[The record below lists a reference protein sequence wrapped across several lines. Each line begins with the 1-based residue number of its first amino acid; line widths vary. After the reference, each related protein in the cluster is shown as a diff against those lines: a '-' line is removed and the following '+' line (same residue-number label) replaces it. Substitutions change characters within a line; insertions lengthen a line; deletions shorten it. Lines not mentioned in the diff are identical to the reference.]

1 MNRINEFQKTKEWYL
16 NNFQSFEEKLNGDSK
31 LFLHEVRKEAIN
43 QLARTD
49 FPNTKDEEWRFTNIN
64 PILKQNFIPAVNLDN
79 KVQLVSKEELRK
91 YLFSGFEF
99 YLMTF
104 INGIFSEE
112 LSDLNNIPKGISI
125 DSLSSLSKKNNEFIK
140 TRISKFIK
148 TENAFNLLNKAYSTD
163 GAVIIVNDNVVL
175 EKPIQIL
182 YLNGDRDNS
191 VLSVPHN
198 FIFAGKNSQVS
209 VVNLF
214 ASIDNSSI
222 HFTNSLTEVFTDE
235 SAIVDLYKIQN
246 ENDKSYHYEKVEA
259 YQLKRSIFNH
269 YNFAFGAEIVRND
282 INSTLDDENI
292 ETHYYGLY
300 LANGNQLVDNHT
312 FVDHAKPNCMSN
324 ELYKG
329 ILDNNARGV
338 FNGKIIVRK
347 DAQKTNA
354 YQQNKTVLLS
364 NGAKVNTKPQ
374 LEIFADDVKCTH
386 GATVGHLDDTA
397 YYYIRTRGIPSEL
410 AKSMLIRAFANDV
423 VEVIKITPLREQ
435 LNHMIFEHLHKVEFE
450 NNL

>member
-1 MNRINEFQKTKEWYL
+1 MKNKSEFQNTKEWYL
-16 NNFQSFEEKLNGDSK
+16 NNFKSFEEKLNGESK
-31 LFLHEVRKEAIN
+31 TFLHDLRKNALE
-43 QLARTD
+43 QLAYTD
-49 FPNTKDEEWRFTNIN
+49 FPSTREEEWKYTNVS
-64 PILKQNFIPAVNLDN
+64 PILKQNFIPAVNLGV
-79 KVQLVSKEELRK
+79 KKSAISKDELKK
-91 YLFSGFEF
+91 YLFSGFDF

-104 INGIFSEE
+104 INGIYAEE
-112 LSDLNNIPKGISI
+112 LSDLQELPKGVVV
-125 DSLSSLSKKNNEFIK
+125 DSLRLLMK
-140 TRISKFIK
+140 TNPELVNGRISKFVK
-148 TENAFNLLNKAYSTD
+148 AENAFNLLNRAYSTD
-163 GAVIIVNDNVVL
+163 GAIIIVKDGVVV

-182 YLNGDRDNS
+182 YLTGDNES
-191 VLSVPHN
+191 PVLSVPHN
-198 FIFAGKNSQVS
+198 MIIAGKNSQVG
-209 VVNLF
+209 VLGVY
-214 ASIDNSSI
+214 ASSGSKT
-222 HFTNSLTEVFTDE
+222 HFTNSITEVFADE

-246 ENDKSYHYEKVEA
+246 ENGKSYHYEKVEA
-259 YQLKRSIFNH
+259 YQLKKSIFNH

-292 ETHYYGLY
+292 ETHYYGIY
-300 LANGNQLVDNHT
+300 LANDKQLVDNHT

-329 ILDNNARGV
+329 ILDDDALGV

-364 NGAKVNTKPQ
+364 NRAKVNTKPQ

-397 YYYIRTRGIPSEL
+397 YFYIRTRGIPSEL

-423 VEVIKITPLREQ
+423 VEVVKIEPLREQ
-435 LNHMIFEHLHKVEFE
+435 LNHLIFEHLNRVEIE
-450 NNL
+450 NK

>member
-1 MNRINEFQKTKEWYL
+1 MKKINEFQSTKEWYIQ
-16 NNFQSFEEKLNGDSK
+16 NFQSFEEKLNGDSK
-31 LFLHEVRKEAIN
+31 TFLHDLRKSAIN
-43 QLARTD
+43 QLSQVD
-49 FPNTKDEEWRFTNIN
+49 FPNTKDEEWKFTNIS
-64 PILKQNFIPAVNLDN
+64 PILKQNFIPAVSIGKKDFSIN
-79 KVQLVSKEELRK
+79 KEELKK

-104 INGIFSEE
+104 INGIYSDE
-112 LSDLNNIPKGISI
+112 LSDLNDIPKGVTI
-125 DSLSSLSKKNNEFIK
+125 DSLSSLLKKNNEFIK
-140 TRISKFIK
+140 GKISKFVK
-148 TENAFNLLNKAYSTD
+148 SENAFNLLNRAYSTD
-163 GAVIIVNDNVVL
+163 GAVIIANDNVVI

-182 YLNGDRDNS
+182 FLNGDADKF

-198 FIFAGKNSQVS
+198 LIFAGKNSQVS
-209 VVNLF
+209 IINLF
-214 ASIDNSSI
+214 ASINNNSL
-222 HFTNSLTEVFTDE
+222 HFTNSVTEVFADE

-246 ENDKSYHYEKVEA
+246 ENDNSYHYEKVEA
-259 YQLKRSIFNH
+259 YQLKKSIFNH
-269 YNFAFGAEIVRND
+269 YNFAFGGEIVRND

-300 LANGNQLVDNHT
+300 LANGKQLVDNHT

-329 ILDNNARGV
+329 ILDDNARGV

-364 NGAKVNTKPQ
+364 NSAKVNTKPQ

-423 VEVIKITPLREQ
+423 VEVVKIEPLREQ
-435 LNHMIFEHLHKVEFE
+435 LNHMIFEHLHRVEIE
-450 NNL
+450 NK

>member
-1 MNRINEFQKTKEWYL
+1 MKNKSEFQNTKEWYL
-16 NNFQSFEEKLNGDSK
+16 NNFKSVEEKLNGESK
-31 LFLHEVRKEAIN
+31 TFLHDLRKSALT
-43 QLARTD
+43 QLANTD
-49 FPNTKDEEWRFTNIN
+49 FPSTKEEEWKYTNVS
-64 PILKQNFIPAVNLDN
+64 PILKQNFIPAVNLGIKN
-79 KVQLVSKEELRK
+79 SALSKEELKK
-91 YLFSGFEF
+91 YLFSGFDF

-112 LSDLNNIPKGISI
+112 LSDLQGLPKGVVV
-125 DSLSSLSKKNNEFIK
+125 DSLRLLMKKNPELINGKI
-140 TRISKFIK
+140 TKFVK
-148 TENAFNLLNKAYSTD
+148 AENAFNLLNRAYSTD
-163 GAVIIVNDNVVL
+163 GAVIIVKDGIAVD
-175 EKPIQIL
+175 KPIQIL
-182 YLNGDRDNS
+182 NLTGDNKNP

-198 FIFAGKNSQVS
+198 MIIAGKNSQVS
-209 VVNLF
+209 VVGVF
-214 ASIDNSSI
+214 ASLVSTT
-222 HFTNSLTEVFTDE
+222 HFTNSITEVFADE
-235 SAIVDLYKIQN
+235 SSIVDLYKIQN

-259 YQLKRSIFNH
+259 YQLKKSIFNH

-292 ETHYYGLY
+292 ETHYYGIY
-300 LANGNQLVDNHT
+300 LANNKQLVDNHT

-329 ILDNNARGV
+329 ILDDDARGV

-364 NGAKVNTKPQ
+364 NKARVNTKPQ

-423 VEVIKITPLREQ
+423 VEVVKIEPLREQ
-435 LNHMIFEHLHKVEFE
+435 LNHLIFEHLHRVEIE
-450 NNL
+450 NK

>member
-1 MNRINEFQKTKEWYL
+1 MKNKSEFQNTKEWYL
-16 NNFQSFEEKLNGDSK
+16 NNFKSFEEKLNGESK
-31 LFLHEVRKEAIN
+31 TFLHDLRKSALT
-43 QLARTD
+43 QLANTD
-49 FPNTKDEEWRFTNIN
+49 FPSTKEEEWKYTNVS
-64 PILKQNFIPAVNLDN
+64 PILKQNFIPAVNLGIKN
-79 KVQLVSKEELRK
+79 SALSKEELKK
-91 YLFSGFEF
+91 YLFSGFDF

-112 LSDLNNIPKGISI
+112 LSDLQGLPKGVVV
-125 DSLSSLSKKNNEFIK
+125 DSLRLLMKKNPELINGKI
-140 TRISKFIK
+140 TKFVK
-148 TENAFNLLNKAYSTD
+148 AENAFNLLNRAYSTD
-163 GAVIIVNDNVVL
+163 GAVIIVKDGIAVD
-175 EKPIQIL
+175 KPIQIL
-182 YLNGDRDNS
+182 NLTGDNKNP

-198 FIFAGKNSQVS
+198 MIIAGKNSQVS
-209 VVNLF
+209 VVGVF
-214 ASIDNSSI
+214 ASLVSNT
-222 HFTNSLTEVFTDE
+222 HFTNSITEVFADE
-235 SAIVDLYKIQN
+235 SSIVDLYKIQN

-259 YQLKRSIFNH
+259 YQLKKSIFNH

-292 ETHYYGLY
+292 ETHYYGIY
-300 LANGNQLVDNHT
+300 LANNKQLVDNHT

-329 ILDNNARGV
+329 ILDDDARGV

-364 NGAKVNTKPQ
+364 NKARVNTKPQ

-423 VEVIKITPLREQ
+423 VEVVKIEPLREQ
-435 LNHMIFEHLHKVEFE
+435 LNHLIFEHLHRVEIE
-450 NNL
+450 NK

>member
-1 MNRINEFQKTKEWYL
+1 MKNKSEFQNTKEWYL
-16 NNFQSFEEKLNGDSK
+16 NNFKSFEEKLNGESK
-31 LFLHEVRKEAIN
+31 TFLHDLRKSALT
-43 QLARTD
+43 QLADTD
-49 FPNTKDEEWRFTNIN
+49 FPSTKEEEWKYTNVS
-64 PILKQNFIPAVNLDN
+64 PILKQNFIPAVNLGIKN
-79 KVQLVSKEELRK
+79 SALSKNELVK
-91 YLFSGFEF
+91 YLFSGFDF

-112 LSDLNNIPKGISI
+112 LSDLQGLPKGVVV
-125 DSLSSLSKKNNEFIK
+125 DSLRLLMKKNPELINGKI
-140 TRISKFIK
+140 TKFVK
-148 TENAFNLLNKAYSTD
+148 AENAFNLINRAYSTD
-163 GAVIIVNDNVVL
+163 GAVIIVKDGISVD
-175 EKPIQIL
+175 KPIQIL
-182 YLNGDRDNS
+182 NLTGDNENP

-198 FIFAGKNSQVS
+198 MIIVGKNSQVS
-209 VVNLF
+209 VVGVF
-214 ASIDNSSI
+214 ASLGGNT
-222 HFTNSLTEVFTDE
+222 HFTNSITEVFADE
-235 SAIVDLYKIQN
+235 SSIVDLYKIQN

-259 YQLKRSIFNH
+259 YQLKKSIFNH

-292 ETHYYGLY
+292 ETHYYGIY
-300 LANGNQLVDNHT
+300 LANNKQLVDNHT

-329 ILDNNARGV
+329 ILDDDARGV

-364 NGAKVNTKPQ
+364 NKARVNTKPQ

-423 VEVIKITPLREQ
+423 VEVVKIEPLREQ
-435 LNHMIFEHLHKVEFE
+435 LNHLIFEHLHRVEIE
-450 NNL
+450 NK

>member
-1 MNRINEFQKTKEWYL
+1 
-16 NNFQSFEEKLNGDSK
+16 LNGESK
-31 LFLHEVRKEAIN
+31 TFLHDLRKSALT
-43 QLARTD
+43 QLAETD
-49 FPNTKDEEWRFTNIN
+49 FPSTKEEEWKYTNVS
-64 PILKQNFIPAVNLDN
+64 PILRQNFIPAVNLDVRSSIN
-79 KVQLVSKEELRK
+79 KEELK
-91 YLFSGFEF
+91 KNLFGGFDY

-104 INGIFSEE
+104 VNGIYSKE
-112 LSDLNNIPKGISI
+112 LSDLQELPNGTVVE
-125 DSLSSLSKKNNEFIK
+125 SLRLLMK
-140 TRISKFIK
+140 TNPELVNGKISKFVK
-148 TENAFNLLNKAYSTD
+148 AENAFNLLNRAYSTD
-163 GAVIIVNDNVVL
+163 GAVIIVKDGVVV

-182 YLNGDRDNS
+182 YITGDHENP

-198 FIFAGKNSQVS
+198 MIIAGKNSQVS
-209 VVNLF
+209 VLGVF
-214 ASIDNSSI
+214 ASLGVNT
-222 HFTNSLTEVFTDE
+222 HFTNSITEVFVDE

-246 ENDKSYHYEKVEA
+246 ENNKSYHYEKVEA
-259 YQLKRSIFNH
+259 YQLKKSIFNH

-292 ETHYYGLY
+292 ETHYYGIY
-300 LANGNQLVDNHT
+300 LANNKQLVDNHT

-329 ILDNNARGV
+329 ILDDDARGV

-364 NGAKVNTKPQ
+364 NKAKVNTKPQ

-423 VEVIKITPLREQ
+423 VEVVKIEPLREQ
-435 LNHMIFEHLHKVEFE
+435 LNHMIFEHLHRVEIE
-450 NNL
+450 NK

>member
-1 MNRINEFQKTKEWYL
+1 MNKTSEFQNIKEWYL
-16 NNFQSFEEKLNGDSK
+16 KNFKSFEEKLNGDSK
-31 LFLHEVRKEAIN
+31 TFLHDLRKGAIN
-43 QLARTD
+43 QLAETD
-49 FPNTKDEEWRFTNIN
+49 FPSTKEEEWKFTNIS
-64 PILKQNFIPAVNLDN
+64 PILKQSFIPAVSLGKKNYSL
-79 KVQLVSKEELRK
+79 SKEEIK
-91 YLFSGFEF
+91 KHLFSGFDY

-104 INGIFSEE
+104 INGIFAEK
-112 LSDLNNIPKGISI
+112 LSDLNGLPKGVTV
-125 DSLSSLSKKNNEFIK
+125 DSLSSLLKKNSEYINGK
-140 TRISKFIK
+140 ISKYVK
-148 TENAFNLLNKAYSTD
+148 AENAFNLLNRAYSTD
-163 GAVIIVNDNVVL
+163 GAVIIVNDGVAL

-182 YLNGDRDNS
+182 YLTGDNENP

-198 FIFAGKNSQVS
+198 MIIAGKNSQVS
-209 VVNLF
+209 VLGVF
-214 ASIDNSSI
+214 ASSDGKT
-222 HFTNSLTEVFTDE
+222 HFTNSLTEVFADE

-246 ENDKSYHYEKVEA
+246 ENDHSYHYEKVEA
-259 YQLKRSIFNH
+259 YQLKKSIFNH

-300 LANGNQLVDNHT
+300 LANGKRLVDNHT

-329 ILDNNARGV
+329 ILDDDARGV

-364 NGAKVNTKPQ
+364 NRAKVNTKPQ

-386 GATVGHLDDTA
+386 GATVGHLDDAA

-410 AKSMLIRAFANDV
+410 ANSMLIRAFANDV
-423 VEVIKITPLREQ
+423 VEVVKIEPLREQ
-435 LNHMIFEHLHKVEFE
+435 LNHLIFEHLHRVEIE
-450 NNL
+450 NK